1 MGSLLPK
8 CAHSLKTQDQGVGGG
23 TYSHRK
29 TRGSPTF
36 VSDIQD
42 GCSNCREVPLLL
54 SAQDRG
60 SHHWSCKSGKFSI
73 IHSFVIIIIIIAVTI
88 SIIINISL
96 NFYLQFQGWGSSLCS
111 YRSTT
116 TITITTILTTTTIK
130 IIIIIRGGRYYRKK
144 LSIADKS
151 AFFKLSANYR
161 YQN

>member
-1 MGSLLPK
+1 M
-8 CAHSLKTQDQGVGGG
+8 G

-29 TRGSPTF
+29 TRGPPTF

-42 GCSNCREVPLLL
+42 GCSNRREVPLLL

-73 IHSFVIIIIIIAVTI
+73 IYSFVIIIIIIAVTI

-96 NFYLQFQGWGSSLCS
+96 NFNIQFQGWSSSLCS
-111 YRSTT
+111 YCSTT

-130 IIIIIRGGRYYRKK
+130 MIIIIASKIGALLGVLGSGMSLGG
-144 LSIADKS
+144 LSVVASGVLED
-151 AFFKLSANYR
+151 LDLED
-161 YQN
+161 QQLQQVTLVGE